1 MDPVQRVV
9 SLQGEQLDWNA
20 KMLQHM
26 SKEQAS
32 VVQHVDKIKDM
43 LIFHNPY
50 VTLIPPPPISLT
62 TALSAHFLLHSC

>member
-1 MDPVQRVV
+1 
-9 SLQGEQLDWNA
+9 
-20 KMLQHM
+20 M

-50 VTLIPPPPISLT
+50 VTQVLPPPISLT
-62 TALSAHFLLHSC
+62 ATLSAHFLLRRR